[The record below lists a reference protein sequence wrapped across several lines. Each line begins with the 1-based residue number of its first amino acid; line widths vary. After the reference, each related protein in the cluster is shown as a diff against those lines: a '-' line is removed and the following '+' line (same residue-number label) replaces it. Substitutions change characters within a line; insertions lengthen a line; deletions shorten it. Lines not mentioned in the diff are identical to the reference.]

1 MPSILVIDDDKLVR
15 ETMQIMLRAGGYD
28 VTVAADGKSGI
39 EAIEAQSFD
48 VAIVDLF
55 MPDMN
60 GLKVVE
66 VIRRTRPALP
76 LIIASGFLFAGSS
89 DCPPM
94 PGFEDMASEAGAM
107 LTLYKP
113 FRPADVLQAV
123 EQAMRKAA

>member
-15 ETMQIMLRAGGYD
+15 ETMKIMLRAGGYD

-39 EAIEAQSFD
+39 EAIKAQSFD

-55 MPDMN
+55 MPEMN
-60 GLKVVE
+60 GLKVLE
-66 VIRRTRPALP
+66 V
-76 LIIASGFLFAGSS
+76 AGSS

-94 PGFEDMASEAGAM
+94 PGFEDMASEAGAA

-113 FRPADVLQAV
+113 FRPADVLHAV